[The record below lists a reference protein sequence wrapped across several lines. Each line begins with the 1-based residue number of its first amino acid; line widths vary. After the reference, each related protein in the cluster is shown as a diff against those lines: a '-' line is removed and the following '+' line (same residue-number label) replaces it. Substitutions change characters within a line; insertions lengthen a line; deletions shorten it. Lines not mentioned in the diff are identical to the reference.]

1 MDGWVRTMTGQ
12 ANHKL
17 IWAFSF
23 CGLAAIFS
31 STLSKT
37 PVLPLYASHLG
48 ATAAQVGLIAAASTV
63 PGIFISYLAG
73 AMSDRYGWRRLLF
86 ASLFI
91 FATAPFFYLLID
103 SSIELAGV
111 RFYHGLATAIF
122 GPVAMAAIVSVCG
135 ERKGEMLSLYS
146 SSTMVGRALAPF
158 VGGILLASWSF
169 NGLFLVCAI
178 AGTAALI
185 LGAGFWGRLSDREP
199 SETPKKVTE
208 NGSLVKNLW
217 CLLCHRELLLVGIL
231 EAAVF
236 FTYGAFEVI
245 FPLYA
250 KGLGIGV
257 WQIGTIMGVQ
267 LVGVILF
274 KPIFGRLSD
283 RVGRGPVILAGLA
296 LCAFTISGIPF
307 WQSILGLGLLNV
319 GFGIGFALVTS
330 STRPLATELVQNHQ
344 MGASLGVLSTLM
356 DIGQMTGPPVI
367 GILSTVYGY
376 QTGFLTLVVLLAI
389 ILVLCGYPLAK
400 KYNF

>member
-12 ANHKL
+12 VNQKL

-31 STLSKT
+31 STLAKT

-73 AMSDRYGWRRLLF
+73 AMSDRYGWRKLLF

-91 FATAPFFYLLID
+91 FATAPFFYLLVD

-111 RFYHGLATAIF
+111 RFYHGFATAIF
-122 GPVAMAAIVSVCG
+122 GPVAMASIVSVCG

-169 NGLFLVCAI
+169 NGLFLVCTI

-185 LGAGFWGRLSDREP
+185 LGAGFWGRLSEREP
-199 SETPKKVTE
+199 IETPKKVTE
-208 NGSLVKNLW
+208 NVGLVKTLW

-257 WQIGTIMGVQ
+257 WQIGIIMGLQ
-267 LVGVILF
+267 LVGVIIF

-307 WQSILGLGLLNV
+307 WQSIIGLGLLNV

-356 DIGQMTGPPVI
+356 DIGQMSGPPVI

-389 ILVLCGYPLAK
+389 ILVLCGYPLK
-400 KYNF
+400 G